1 MKKILLF
8 VFCLMVSSTSLASG
22 SLSTAASDLLQST
35 QQFSNQVN
43 TVYQPGTPWNSSQ
56 VQTAQSLFAN
66 VNRSM
71 QNLANY
77 ESQMTVNQLEELQEM
92 ASKYSSMNDSVKSMS
107 TLTSSQMSTLNDQA
121 SDLEDS
127 AETIA
132 RNSLVR

>member
-1 MKKILLF
+1 M
-8 VFCLMVSSTSLASG
+8 
-22 SLSTAASDLLQST
+22 
-35 QQFSNQVN
+35 
-43 TVYQPGTPWNSSQ
+43 YQPGTPWNSSQ

-71 QNLANY
+71 ENLAKY
-77 ESQMTVNQLEELQEM
+77 ESLMTVNQLEELQEM

-107 TLTSSQMSTLNDQA
+107 TLTSSQMSTLNGQA

-132 RNSLVR
+132 ASVF